1 MPGGWCPSDAAIRGA
16 GYRTPAN
23 CQLPTGGG
31 GVSNYRETWG
41 SASEI
46 FSGTARMTTWRWA
59 SESSP

>member
-1 MPGGWCPSDAAIRGA
+1 MQPVGSDINQIDIIALTKFLA
-16 GYRTPAN
+16 G
-23 CQLPTGGG
+23 QLPTGGG
-31 GVSNYRETWG
+31 RVFDYRETWG